1 MKGIQWSDVGRLVRH
16 YPVVEPGFG
25 HFPASERYN
34 YDLRKGAPR
43 VGTVDALPGKTIML
57 VDGHGLAY
65 RAFHALPETLATS
78 SGEATNAV
86 YGFTSMLLDVL
97 REYQPDYVVVSF
109 DVGRTFR
116 HDAFEA
122 YKQQRPTMPAD
133 LRHQMARI
141 HEVLAAL
148 NIPVYTQDGYEADD
162 IIGTLASMA
171 SGLGMNAL
179 VVTGDSDL
187 LQVVDGGVRVILPG
201 RQRFGEYRVFDRAA
215 VEQRYGFAP
224 ERIPEYKAL
233 VGDTS
238 DNIPGVPGI
247 GSKTGTSLIQHY
259 PSLESMREHID
270 QITPTRARNA
280 LDQNFDIAL
289 LGREL
294 ATIVRDIDLELDLE
308 RCVLGD
314 YDRAKVIDVFRELEF
329 RTLVGRLPDPNRPV
343 KTAPAPPATRTVV
356 RTEAQLQELVSAILE
371 SEAIAIDTETT
382 SQEPMRAELVGIA
395 VATTPSRS
403 YYIPLNHVTA
413 GELLAHETVRAALA
427 PIFADPETVI
437 YAHNAKYDELVLERA
452 GYPRPRASFDTMI
465 AAYLLGESSV
475 GLKELAFTRLGLE
488 MTEITSLIG
497 TGRKQLTMDQT
508 PVEAA
513 APYACADVEATYR
526 LVEILR
532 KELKDQGLDTLFHEI
547 EMPLV
552 DVLVDIEE
560 AGIAVDVAFLRD
572 LEAYLDTQI
581 SALEHEIFQQAKR
594 PFNINSTR
602 QLATILFEELGLPSG
617 RRTKTGYSV
626 SQDVLEGLREEHPIV
641 NAILEYRQLLKLK
654 STYVGALPEQI
665 NPATGRIHSSFNQTV
680 AATGRLS
687 SSNPN
692 LQNIPIRTEIGRRVR
707 RAFISDNR
715 EQVPDGQEL
724 TLLSADYSQI
734 ELRLMAHF
742 SGDARLVQAFHR
754 GQDIH
759 AATAAELFGIDIKD
773 VTADMRRLA
782 KTVNF
787 GIMYGMQAFGL
798 ARDTGMSRQEAQRF
812 IDTYMARLPGVWHY
826 LDETK
831 REAIDKGYVSTLYG
845 RRRYAPDIVSSNGS
859 RRLAAER
866 MAINMPLQ
874 GTAADIMKIAMIR
887 VQDELRR
894 RGLRTRMLL
903 QVHDELVFEVPKSE
917 LKDIAELVT
926 DIMENVVLL
935 RVPLQ
940 VELAAGKNWGE
951 LEPI

>member
-1 MKGIQWSDVGRLVRH
+1 M
-16 YPVVEPGFG
+16 
-25 HFPASERYN
+25 
-34 YDLRKGAPR
+34 
-43 VGTVDALPGKTIML
+43 GTDDTLPGKTIML

-97 REYQPDYVVVSF
+97 REYRPDYVVVSF

-122 YKQQRPTMPAD
+122 YKQQRPTMPVD
-133 LRHQMARI
+133 LQHQMARI

-224 ERIPEYKAL
+224 KRIPEYKAL

-247 GSKTGTSLIQHY
+247 GSKTGTNLIQHY
-259 PSLESMREHID
+259 PSLESMREHLE

-329 RTLVGRLPDPNRPV
+329 RTLVSRLPDPNRPV

-356 RTEAQLQELVSAILE
+356 RTEAQLQELVKAILE

-395 VATTPSRS
+395 VATTPGRS
-403 YYIPLNHVTA
+403 YYIPLNHATA
-413 GELLAHETVRAALA
+413 GELLAPETVRTALA

-452 GYPRPRASFDTMI
+452 GYPRPRAAFDTMI

-497 TGRKQLTMDQT
+497 TGRKQITMDQT

-513 APYACADVEATYR
+513 APYACADVEATYQ

-532 KELKDQGLDTLFHEI
+532 KELKDQGLGTLFHEI
-547 EMPLV
+547 EMPLI
-552 DVLVDIEE
+552 DVLVDMEE

-572 LEAYLDTQI
+572 LDAYLETQI
-581 SALEHEIFQQAKR
+581 GALEHEIFQQAKR

-626 SQDVLEGLREEHPIV
+626 SQDVLEGLREEHPII

-665 NPATGRIHSSFNQTV
+665 NPVTGRIHSSFNQTV

-707 RAFISDNR
+707 RAFIADNR

-798 ARDTGMSRQEAQRF
+798 ARDTGMSRQDAQRF

>member
-1 MKGIQWSDVGRLVRH
+1 MRTGETL
-16 YPVVEPGFG
+16 
-25 HFPASERYN
+25 
-34 YDLRKGAPR
+34 L
-43 VGTVDALPGKTIML
+43 GKTIML

-97 REYQPDYVVVSF
+97 REYRPDYVVVSF

-122 YKQQRPTMPAD
+122 YKQQRPTMPSD

-148 NIPVYTQDGYEADD
+148 NIPVYTKDGYEADD
-162 IIGTLASMA
+162 IIGTLAGIAAARS
-171 SGLGMNAL
+171 MNAL

-215 VEQRYGFAP
+215 VEQRYGFP
-224 ERIPEYKAL
+224 PDRIPEYKAL

-247 GSKTGTSLIQHY
+247 GSKTGTNLIQLY
-259 PSLESMREHID
+259 PSLESMRAHID
-270 QITPTRARNA
+270 QITPARARNA
-280 LDQNFDIAL
+280 LDQNFDLAL

-294 ATIVRDIDLELDLE
+294 ATIVRNIDLELDLE
-308 RCVLGD
+308 HCVLGD
-314 YDRAKVIDVFRELEF
+314 FDRAKVIDVFRELEF
-329 RTLVGRLPDPNRPV
+329 RTLVSRLPNPKRPANPV
-343 KTAPAPPATRTVV
+343 PEQQATRTVV
-356 RTEAQLQELVSAILE
+356 RIEAQLQELVRAIE
-371 SEAIAIDTETT
+371 AVEAIAIDTETT

-395 VATTPSRS
+395 VATSPLQS
-403 YYIPLNHVTA
+403 YYIPLNHASA
-413 GELLAHETVRAALA
+413 GERLAPETVRAALS
-427 PIFADPETVI
+427 PIFANPRTVI
-437 YAHNAKYDELVLERA
+437 YAHHAKYDELVLERA
-452 GYPRPRASFDTMI
+452 GYPRPHVSFDTMI

-475 GLKELAFTRLGLE
+475 GLKELAFTRLGIE
-488 MTEITSLIG
+488 MTEIASLIG
-497 TGRKQLTMDQT
+497 TGRKQITMDQT

-513 APYACADVEATYR
+513 AAYACADVEATYR
-526 LVEILR
+526 LVEILA
-532 KELKDQGLDTLFHEI
+532 KELKEQGLETLFREI
-547 EMPLV
+547 EIPLI
-552 DVLVDIEE
+552 DVLVDMEE
-560 AGIAVDVAFLRD
+560 VGIAVDLPFLRD
-572 LEAYLDTQI
+572 LDAYLDTQI
-581 SALEHEIFQQAKR
+581 SALESEIFRLAKH

-602 QLATILFEELGLPSG
+602 QLATVLFEELRLPSG

-626 SQDVLEGLREEHPIV
+626 SQDVLEGLREEHAII

-665 NPATGRIHSSFNQTV
+665 NPVTGRIHSSFNQTI

-692 LQNIPIRTEIGRRVR
+692 LQNIPIRTEIGRQVR
-707 RAFISDNR
+707 RAFIADNR
-715 EQVPDGQEL
+715 ATRPDGEEPKL
-724 TLLSADYSQI
+724 LLSADYSQL

-742 SGDARLVQAFHR
+742 SGDQRLVEAFHR

-759 AATAAELFGIDIKD
+759 AATAAELFGIDIKE
-773 VTADMRRLA
+773 VTPEMRRLA

-812 IDTYMARLPGVWHY
+812 IDTYMARLPGVWRY
-826 LDETK
+826 LNETK
-831 REAIDKGYVSTLYG
+831 CEAIEKGYVSTLYG

-874 GTAADIMKIAMIR
+874 GTAADIMKIAMNR
-887 VQDELRR
+887 VQSELRR

-903 QVHDELVFEVPKSE
+903 QVHDELVFEVPESE
-917 LKDIAELVT
+917 LKEVAELVT
-926 DIMENVVLL
+926 DIMEHVVSL

-940 VELAAGKNWGE
+940 MELAAGKNWGE
-951 LEPI
+951 LEPV